1 MYKNIFDELKARYAW
16 RPISGCPGRY
26 TFARGIVALTI
37 RQLTDSS
44 IEISEEEF
52 QGAKDPVS
60 WCHFSGG
67 GLISYKKKEGYLHT
81 LCDEKGMNRKMA
93 ILRGEQST

>member
-1 MYKNIFDELKARYAW
+1 MCKNIFNELIAKYSW

-26 TFARGIVALTI
+26 TFAQGIVALTI
-37 RQLTDSS
+37 QQLTDSS
-44 IEISEEEF
+44 IEVSEEVF

-60 WCHFSGG
+60 YCYFSGG

-81 LCDEKGMNRKMA
+81 LCDIEGMNRKMA
-93 ILRGEQST
+93 MLKGKQSS